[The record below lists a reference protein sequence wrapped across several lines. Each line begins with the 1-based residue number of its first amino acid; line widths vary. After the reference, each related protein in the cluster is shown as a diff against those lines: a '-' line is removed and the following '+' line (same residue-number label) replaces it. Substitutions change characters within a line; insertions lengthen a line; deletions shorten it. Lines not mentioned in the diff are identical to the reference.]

1 MNGRGVEH
9 QRISLSSSFYKFGT
23 GSDDSSSHS
32 LTKRGR
38 VRKENAGQ
46 VPEKDFVKKRFLFF
60 FLSFVIDVNVVFILF
75 LNFAALKCDVIGGA
89 RRPDLYTVCR
99 DPTRISCNQ
108 KKTPSSSTLIFNMNE
123 NGREIQIKIS
133 RDYAGVASQSAK
145 HQRKKGK
152 CTRPIK
158 RFDDTFEVTSF
169 SGVCCPEKCQLH
181 QKRRTHTH
189 THKINIQLGENHSIR
204 ILLFF
209 SFTRPISNNN
219 VATLFSFPPPSFFF
233 FWNSYP
239 TGYIYKKSKKLQ
251 SVTVVHSQR
260 SKELIDQSGTYIFFI
275 K

>member
-108 KKTPSSSTLIFNMNE
+108 KKTPSSSTLIFNLNE

-145 HQRKKGK
+145 HQRKRKMYTANK
-152 CTRPIK
+152 KI
-158 RFDDTFEVTSF
+158 
-169 SGVCCPEKCQLH
+169 
-181 QKRRTHTH
+181 RRHVWGHVVFRCLLSWKVSIASKETH
-189 THKINIQLGENHSIR
+189 THKINIQLVENHSIR

-260 SKELIDQSGTYIFFI
+260 SKERIDQSGTYIFFI

>member
-1 MNGRGVEH
+1 MPDKFPKK
-9 QRISLSSSFYKFGT
+9 ISSKN
-23 GSDDSSSHS
+23 D
-32 LTKRGR
+32 
-38 VRKENAGQ
+38 
-46 VPEKDFVKKRFLFF
+46 FLFF

-189 THKINIQLGENHSIR
+189 TKKNKYSIGR
-204 ILLFF
+204 K
-209 SFTRPISNNN
+209 SFHQDSFISFLSLDPFQI
-219 VATLFSFPPPSFFF
+219 TTSPPSSRSPHLPFFF
-233 FWNSYP
+233 FLEFLP
-239 TGYIYKKSKKLQ
+239 DRIYIRN
-251 SVTVVHSQR
+251 QR
-260 SKELIDQSGTYIFFI
+260 NYNR
-275 K
+275 